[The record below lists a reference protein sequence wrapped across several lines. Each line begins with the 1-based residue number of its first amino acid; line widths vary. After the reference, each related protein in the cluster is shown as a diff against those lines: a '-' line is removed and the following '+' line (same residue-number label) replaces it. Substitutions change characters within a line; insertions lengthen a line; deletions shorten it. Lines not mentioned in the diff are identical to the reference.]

1 MFYWSECAIT
11 EVKKERE
18 KKNKKR
24 GTFPGSQLLHFFVT
38 MLSLVLFLCFLFSV
52 SFFRKRGLQLFCN
65 DSLHHSNSL
74 ATFLPDIQQEAVLKE
89 LWNCEQITTEYY
101 SLMC

>member
-1 MFYWSECAIT
+1 MSAPQQRS
-11 EVKKERE
+11 KKRG
-18 KKNKKR
+18 KNKKR
-24 GTFPGSQLLHFFVT
+24 GALPGNQLLHFFVT

-52 SFFRKRGLQLFCN
+52 SFFRKSRLQLFCN